1 MSKAKAGQPIKA
13 RGNTLYFSFSHK
25 GKKIRSATGYKVGQE
40 DLAYAAYLQKRK
52 ELEDEDNGIQTHR
65 NIQDGLIRWIE
76 EKQPT
81 LSAPEK
87 YNTHIN
93 VIREFIDETKPLT
106 EIYQVTNKMVLDMQQ
121 ALKLDK
127 DTGEMV
133 LRYKNSSI
141 NRKSAI
147 LSGIATLSYSRWKWL
162 AESPYKKI
170 TQLSE
175 SKSERDTFVE
185 TGEVE
190 ELAAA
195 CKLEATRKLVLFAA
209 YTGIRT
215 AELWRLNENSLRGNE
230 IYVDGKGHK
239 LRVVPLNDQYLID
252 YAKELF
258 PLKQSEGYI
267 KADFLH
273 ARKECNMLQHT
284 FHDLRHTFG
293 TLMAKAGEQQ
303 YKIMKL
309 MGHSSD
315 QMARRYMKLHT
326 NDLRDS
332 MPKRPLPPT
341 KKPELRVVS

>member
-1 MSKAKAGQPIKA
+1 MSKARQPIKA

-25 GKKIRSATGYKVGQE
+25 GKNIRSATGYKIGEE

-52 ELEDEDNGIQTHR
+52 ELENEDNGIQTHR

-76 EKQPT
+76 EKLPT

-93 VIREFIDETKPLT
+93 IIREFIDETKPLPD
-106 EIYQVTNKMVLDMQQ
+106 IYQVTNKMVSDMQQ

-170 TQLSE
+170 TKLSE
-175 SKSERDTFVE
+175 SESERDTFIEAGDVE
-185 TGEVE
+185 K
-190 ELAAA
+190 LAAA
-195 CKLEATRKLVLFAA
+195 CKLEVTRKLALFAA

-215 AELWRLNENSLRGNE
+215 AELWRLNKDSLRGDE
-230 IYVDGKGHK
+230 VYVDGKGNK

-258 PLKQSEGYI
+258 PLTHSEGYI

-293 TLMAKAGEQQ
+293 TLMAKAGKPQ

-309 MGHSSD
+309 MGHSTD
-315 QMARRYMKLHT
+315 KMVRRYMKLHT
-326 NDLRDS
+326 GDLRES
-332 MPKRPLPPT
+332 MPSRPLPPT
-341 KKPELRVVS
+341 EKPKLRAVG

>member
-1 MSKAKAGQPIKA
+1 MSKTKQPIKA
-13 RGNTLYFSFSHK
+13 RGSTLYFSFSHK

-40 DLAYAAYLQKRK
+40 DLAYAAYLKKRK
-52 ELEDEDNGIQTHR
+52 ELENEDNGIQTHR

-76 EKQPT
+76 EKLPT

-93 VIREFIDETKPLT
+93 IIREFIDETKPLPD
-106 EIYQVTNKMVLDMQQ
+106 IYHVANKMVIDMQQ
-121 ALKLDK
+121 ALKLNK

-175 SKSERDTFVE
+175 SKSERDTFIE
-185 TGEVE
+185 TEEVE

-195 CKLEATRKLVLFAA
+195 CKLEVTRKLTLFAA
-209 YTGIRT
+209 YTGVRT
-215 AELWRLNENSLRGNE
+215 AELWRLNEKSLRGDE
-230 IYVDGKGHK
+230 LYVDGKGKK
-239 LRVVPLNDQYLID
+239 LRVVRLDDQYLID

-258 PLKQSEGYI
+258 PLKHSEGYI
-267 KADFLH
+267 KSDFLQ

-293 TLMAKAGEQQ
+293 TLMAKKGEPQ
-303 YKIMKL
+303 YMIMQL
-309 MGHSSD
+309 MGHSTD
-315 QMARRYMKLHT
+315 KMARRYMKLYT
-326 NDLRDS
+326 DDLRKS
-332 MPKRPLPPT
+332 MPKRPPPPT
-341 KKPELRVVS
+341 KKPKLRVVEN